1 MNVQL
6 RKVTL
11 SFIIKGNE
19 ILLAMKKRGFGAGL
33 WNGYGGKLK
42 DGESIYDAAK
52 REVKE
57 EIDIDVKS
65 MKKVGVLDFYFEGD
79 KPDWNQQVH
88 VFLIQEYNGEPKESE
103 EMLPKW
109 FKINEIPYDKMWED
123 DKFWLPRV
131 IEGHSVYGRFVFGAD
146 NKLKEKHV
154 ELDPKKIVS

>member
-1 MNVQL
+1 MDLQL
-6 RKVTL
+6 KQVTL
-11 SFIIKGNE
+11 AFIIKGDE

-42 DGESIYDAAK
+42 DGENIYAAAK

-57 EIDIDVKS
+57 EIGIEVKS

-79 KPDWNQQVH
+79 NPDWNQQVH
-88 VFLIQEYNGEPKESE
+88 VFLIERYNGEPKESE

-109 FKINEIPYDKMWED
+109 FKINEIPYERMWEE
-123 DKFWLPRV
+123 DKFWLPKV
-131 IEGHSVYGRFVFGAD
+131 IEGHSVYGRFLFGAD

-154 ELDPKKIVS
+154 EVDPKKIVR

>member
-1 MNVQL
+1 MDTQL
-6 RKVTL
+6 RQVTL
-11 SFIIKGNE
+11 AFIIKGNE

-123 DKFWLPRV
+123 DKFWLPKV
-131 IEGHSVYGRFVFGAD
+131 IEGHSVYGRFLFGAD

-154 ELDPKKIVS
+154 ELDPKMIVH

>member
-1 MNVQL
+1 MNTQL
-6 RKVTL
+6 RQVTL
-11 SFIIKGNE
+11 AFIIKWND

-79 KPDWNQQVH
+79 KPDRNQQVH
-88 VFLIQEYNGEPKESE
+88 VFLIQKYNGEPKESE
-103 EMLPKW
+103 EMSPKW
-109 FKINEIPYDKMWED
+109 FKINEIPYEKMWED
-123 DKFWLPRV
+123 DKFWLPKV
-131 IEGHSVYGRFVFGAD
+131 IEGHSVYGRFLFGAD

-154 ELDPKKIVS
+154 EVDTKMIVH

>member
-1 MNVQL
+1 MNAQL

-123 DKFWLPRV
+123 DKFWLPKV
-131 IEGHSVYGRFVFGAD
+131 IEGHSVYGRFLFGAD

-154 ELDPKKIVS
+154 ELDPKMIVS

>member
-1 MNVQL
+1 MSVQL

-123 DKFWLPRV
+123 DKFWLPKV
-131 IEGHSVYGRFVFGAD
+131 IEGHSVYGRFLFGAD

-154 ELDPKKIVS
+154 ELDPKMIVH

>member
-123 DKFWLPRV
+123 DKFWLPKV
-131 IEGHSVYGRFVFGAD
+131 IEGHSVYGRFLFGAD

-154 ELDPKKIVS
+154 ELDPKMIVR

>member
-1 MNVQL
+1 MNTQL
-6 RKVTL
+6 RQVTL
-11 SFIIKGNE
+11 AFIIKGNE

-123 DKFWLPRV
+123 DKFWLPKV
-131 IEGHSVYGRFVFGAD
+131 IEGHSVYGRFLFGAD

-154 ELDPKKIVS
+154 ELDPKMIVH

>member
-1 MNVQL
+1 MNTQL
-6 RKVTL
+6 RQVTL
-11 SFIIKGNE
+11 AFIIKGDE

-123 DKFWLPRV
+123 DKFWLPKV
-131 IEGHSVYGRFVFGAD
+131 IEGHSVYGRFLFGAD

-154 ELDPKKIVS
+154 ELDPKMIVH

>member
-1 MNVQL
+1 MNTQL
-6 RKVTL
+6 RQVTL
-11 SFIIKGNE
+11 AFIIKWND

-65 MKKVGVLDFYFEGD
+65 MKKVGVLNLYFEGD
-79 KPDWNQQVH
+79 DPDWNQQVH
-88 VFLIQEYNGEPKESE
+88 VFLIQKYNGEPKESE

-123 DKFWLPRV
+123 DKFWLPKV
-131 IEGHSVYGRFVFGAD
+131 IEGHSVYGRFLFGAD
-146 NKLKEKHV
+146 NKLKEKLV
-154 ELDPKKIVS
+154 ELDPKMIVH

>member
-1 MNVQL
+1 MNAQL
-6 RKVTL
+6 RQVTL
-11 SFIIKGNE
+11 AFIIKGNE

-65 MKKVGVLDFYFEGD
+65 MKKVGVLNLYFEGD

-123 DKFWLPRV
+123 DKFWLPKV
-131 IEGHSVYGRFVFGAD
+131 IEGHSVYGRFLFGAD

-154 ELDPKKIVS
+154 ELDPKMIVH

>member
-1 MNVQL
+1 MSAQL
-6 RKVTL
+6 RQVTL
-11 SFIIKGNE
+11 AFIIKRNE

-42 DGESIYDAAK
+42 DGESIYDVAK

-65 MKKVGVLDFYFEGD
+65 MEKVGVLDFYFEGD

-123 DKFWLPRV
+123 YKFWLPKV
-131 IEGHSVYGRFVFGAD
+131 IEGHSVYGRFLFGAD
-146 NKLKEKHV
+146 NKLKEKLV
-154 ELDPKKIVS
+154 ELDPKMIVH

>member
-1 MNVQL
+1 MNAQL

-154 ELDPKKIVS
+154 ELDPKMIVH

>member
-1 MNVQL
+1 MNAQL

-11 SFIIKGNE
+11 SFIIKGDE

-154 ELDPKKIVS
+154 ELDPKKIVH

>member
-123 DKFWLPRV
+123 DKFWLPKV
-131 IEGHSVYGRFVFGAD
+131 IEGHSVYGRFLFGAD

-154 ELDPKKIVS
+154 ELDPKMIVH